1 MSDRLIFNVVVTLL
15 IIVCSIPVV
24 IDNSSETPMFI
35 HIGQENISVRQ
46 DVIRQTFLP
55 STS

>member
-24 IDNSSETPMFI
+24 IDNSSETPMFM
-35 HIGQENISVRQ
+35 HIGFPVFILV
-46 DVIRQTFLP
+46 TFWCLMY
-55 STS
+55 SARKH